1 MKALIPAA
9 GHGTRFLPITRV
21 VPKEMLPVG
30 AKPAIQLIV
39 EEALAAGAEE
49 VVIVVSPEK
58 EIVRKYFDGET
69 ALASR
74 IRWAWQTEQ
83 RGLGHAVLQGAPL
96 LAQER
101 EPVLVLLGDALVSGE
116 TPSAAMAAISR
127 AHGGASVVGL
137 EEVPLE
143 KVSRYGIVKGTPI
156 GDINVLKE
164 FKVFKDLNV
173 IKDFRDHND
182 PKGLKDPNDPK
193 GLKDPND
200 LKDLKDPKDLKD
212 LKDSILKLDDLVEKP
227 APEAAPS
234 RLAIAGRYL
243 LDPAIFDLL
252 ATQTPGHG
260 GEIQLTDSI
269 RRLLAE
275 KPVYGYRYPG
285 HRHDIGNPAG
295 YLETLNAFS
304 A

>member
-9 GHGTRFLPITRV
+9 GHGTRFLPVTRV

-39 EEALAAGAEE
+39 EEALAAGADE

-58 EIVRKYFDGET
+58 EIVRKYFDGDP
-69 ALASR
+69 ALAAR
-74 IRWAWQTEQ
+74 IRWACQTEQ

-101 EPVLVLLGDALVSGE
+101 EPILVLLGDALVSGE
-116 TPSAAMAAISR
+116 SPSAAMAAVSR

-143 KVSRYGIVKGTPI
+143 KVSRYGIVKGSQA
-156 GDINVLKE
+156 DERVW
-164 FKVFKDLNV
+164 
-173 IKDFRDHND
+173 
-182 PKGLKDPNDPK
+182 
-193 GLKDPND
+193 
-200 LKDLKDPKDLKD
+200 
-212 LKDSILKLDDLVEKP
+212 KLDDLVEKP
-227 APEAAPS
+227 APETAPS

-243 LDPAIFDLL
+243 LDPAIFGLL

-285 HRHDIGNPAG
+285 RRHDIGNPAG

>member
-1 MKALIPAA
+1 MCGMKALIPAA
-9 GHGTRFLPITRV
+9 GHGTRFLPVTRV

-39 EEALAAGAEE
+39 EEALAAGADE
-49 VVIVVSPEK
+49 VVIVISPEK
-58 EIVRKYFDGET
+58 EIVRKYFDGDAE
-69 ALASR
+69 LASR

-101 EPVLVLLGDALVSGE
+101 DPVLVLLGDALVSGE
-116 TPSAAMAAISR
+116 VPSAAMAAISR

-143 KVSRYGIVKGTPI
+143 KVSRYGIVKGTQV
-156 GDINVLKE
+156 DERVW
-164 FKVFKDLNV
+164 
-173 IKDFRDHND
+173 
-182 PKGLKDPNDPK
+182 
-193 GLKDPND
+193 
-200 LKDLKDPKDLKD
+200 
-212 LKDSILKLDDLVEKP
+212 KLDDLVEKP

-275 KPVYGYRYPG
+275 KSVYGYRYPG